1 MSILPKKASM
11 RLKRVGDWIQYLTE
25 TGQTFYYNEKNGDF
39 QWVDP
44 EEAGSGSDALM
55 KKKRS
60 LGSNADTTKGLGR
73 KMSSKVSFDMKSW
86 KPYKDP
92 ETGSLFWYN
101 SKTQISQWECPFD
114 EIEELK
120 EDPNYDETADRLRM
134 KEEKDKEDEDEDAVE
149 VLDDDDLGI

>member
-1 MSILPKKASM
+1 M

-25 TGQTFYYNEKNGDF
+25 TGQTFYYNEKNGEF

-44 EEAGSGSDALM
+44 ESTSSGNDTLV
-55 KKKRS
+55 KKKS
-60 LGSNADTTKGLGR
+60 QATDADASKGLGR
-73 KMSSKVSFDMKSW
+73 KMSSKMSFDMKSW

-120 EDPNYDETADRLRM
+120 EDPNYDETADRM
-134 KEEKDKEDEDEDAVE
+134 KQKEENEDDDDAIE
-149 VLDDDDLGI
+149 VLDEDDLGI